1 MVVSESVTNDTIII
15 LQARTAS
22 ERLPGKV
29 LKELQGIP
37 MLSHSI
43 RRLKKVDKDLRVI
56 VATSDLVQDDAI
68 EELARSEKTPC
79 FRGSEKDVLDRFYKA
94 AKKYEAKVII
104 RATGD
109 NPLVDPFEARRV
121 LETISDNEYQY
132 VSGFH
137 EVDGNKLPSGVGIEA
152 FSFKALEEIW
162 ESGDRPEY
170 REHIN
175 EYIFDNPEHFK
186 CDKLKCLSENSC
198 TNLSLTIDTQ
208 DEFDFVIKIGLSL
221 GNLIELSTCEII
233 QWWKETAQT
242 SE

>member
-1 MVVSESVTNDTIII
+1 MAVSESVTNDTIII

-43 RRLKKVDKDLRVI
+43 RRLKKVDKDMRVI

-68 EELARSEKTPC
+68 EELAEREKTPC

-137 EVDGNKLPSGVGIEA
+137 EVDGNKLPFGVGIEA

-162 ESGDRPEY
+162 GIGYKPEY

-186 CDKLKCLSENSC
+186 CYKLKCLPENSC
-198 TNLSLTIDTQ
+198 ANLSLTIDTQ

-233 QWWKETAQT
+233 QWWKKTAQA

>member
-1 MVVSESVTNDTIII
+1 MAVFESVINDTIVI

-43 RRLKKVDKDLRVI
+43 RRLKKVDKDMRVI
-56 VATSDLVQDDAI
+56 VATSDMVQDDAI
-68 EELARSEKTPC
+68 EELAEMEKTPC

-121 LETISDNEYQY
+121 LETISNKKYQY

-137 EVDGNKLPSGVGIEA
+137 EVDGNKLPSGVGVEA
-152 FSFKALEEIW
+152 FSFNVLEEIW
-162 ESGDRPEY
+162 GIGDKPEY

-175 EYIFDNPEHFK
+175 EYVFDNPEAFK
-186 CDKLKCLSENSC
+186 YYKLECLPENSS

-208 DEFDFVIKIGLSL
+208 EEFDFVVKIGLSL
-221 GNLIELSTCEII
+221 GNLIELSTCKII
-233 QWWKETAQT
+233 QWWKKTAKT

>member
-1 MVVSESVTNDTIII
+1 MAVSESATNDTIIV

-37 MLSHSI
+37 MLVHCI
-43 RRLKKVDKDLRVI
+43 RRLKKVDKDMRVI

-68 EELARSEKTPC
+68 EELAEREKTPC
-79 FRGSEKDVLDRFYKA
+79 FRGSEKYVLDRFYKA

-109 NPLVDPFEARRV
+109 NPLVDPVEAERV
-121 LETISDNEYQY
+121 LDAIGNGNYHY
-132 VSGFH
+132 VTGFC
-137 EVDGNKLPSGVGIEA
+137 EVNGKKLPEGVGVEA
-152 FSFKALEEIW
+152 FSSVSLEHAW
-162 ESGDRPEY
+162 NNGSKPEH

-175 EYIFDNPEHFK
+175 NYFFDNPELFSSYN
-186 CDKLKCLSENSC
+186 LECLPENNC
-198 TNLSLTIDTQ
+198 PQLSLTVDTPE
-208 DEFDFVIKIGLSL
+208 EFSFVERIGDVL
-221 GNLIELSTCEII
+221 GNLIDLSTCEII
-233 QWWKETAQT
+233 QWWKKTAQA

>member
-1 MVVSESVTNDTIII
+1 MVVPESATNDTIII

-37 MLSHSI
+37 MLAHSI
-43 RRLKKVDKDLRVI
+43 RRLKKVDKDMRVI
-56 VATSDLVQDDAI
+56 VATSDLVQDDTI
-68 EELARSEKTPC
+68 EELAKIEKTPC

-94 AKKYEAKVII
+94 AKEYEAKVII

-121 LETISDNEYQY
+121 LETISYKEYQY

-137 EVDGNKLPSGVGIEA
+137 EVEGNKLPYGVGIEA
-152 FSFKALEEIW
+152 FSFGSLEHAW
-162 ESGDRPEY
+162 NNGLKPEH

-175 EYIFDNPEHFK
+175 NYFFDNPGLFSCFNLE
-186 CDKLKCLSENSC
+186 CLPENNC
-198 TNLSLTIDTQ
+198 PQLSLTVDTL
-208 DEFDFVIKIGLSL
+208 DEFLFVERIGDEL
-221 GNLIELSTCEII
+221 GNLIGLSTCEII
-233 QWWKETAQT
+233 HWWKKTTQT

>member
-1 MVVSESVTNDTIII
+1 MGKSIII

-43 RRLKKVDKDLRVI
+43 RRLKKAAKDIRVI

-79 FRGSEKDVLDRFYKA
+79 FRGSEKDVLDRFYKTA
-94 AKKYEAKVII
+94 MQFEACFII

-109 NPLVDPFEARRV
+109 NPMVDPIEAKRV
-121 LETISDNEYQY
+121 LQEINSGKWDY
-132 VSGFH
+132 VCGFSS
-137 EVDGNKLPSGVGIEA
+137 VNGASLPFGVGVEA
-152 FSFKALEEIW
+152 FNLETLEFVW
-162 ESGDRPEY
+162 RHGKESQY

-175 EYIFDNPEHFK
+175 DYIFDNRVKFK
-186 CDKLKCLSENSC
+186 IRNLPCLSHNNC
-198 TNLSLTIDTQ
+198 HDLRLTVDTQ
-208 DEFDFVIKIGLSL
+208 EDFRFLQRIGRGVKKS
-221 GNLIELSTCEII
+221 LIECTTTDII
-233 QWWKETAQT
+233 EWWNKEKND
-242 SE
+242 